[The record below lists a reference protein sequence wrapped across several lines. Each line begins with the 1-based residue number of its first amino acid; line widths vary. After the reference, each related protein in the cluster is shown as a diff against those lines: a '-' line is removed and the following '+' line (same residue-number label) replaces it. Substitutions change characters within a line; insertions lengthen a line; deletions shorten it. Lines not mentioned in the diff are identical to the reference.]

1 MPTYRPSRP
10 PDPVFAAVAIRAFS
24 AQALCARRPDLMGRP
39 FVVVRQSR
47 NGHHTVAYACSAE
60 AEALGMEPGTPVPAL
75 LKKHRSLLL
84 IPRDESLEA
93 AARES
98 LAVAM
103 NAFTP
108 DFRVKEN
115 GSALLDLTGTPILRE
130 TSREGTCLRL
140 RERIR
145 GALGIRQLAIGIG
158 ESPLIAQVLAASA
171 QPDGMRFCGEGQGR
185 EAFESLPPAL
195 LPGLSQAARDTIRKY
210 AIATIGQLL
219 GLGRE
224 ALAAHFG
231 KEGERLYALASG
243 LDLAAL
249 SREPED
255 TASETILDKDI
266 NDTDALHRL
275 VRLTVDRLVFRLRKE
290 RSAADR
296 FTFEIRYADNRS
308 GRKTF
313 SCPRPTQ
320 DFGPLASEAI
330 RIFDVLYTRRV
341 AIKSMR
347 MSARK
352 PGKSDGQLD
361 LFQSPEAAK
370 SGAIG
375 RALDRIRAKH
385 AFAAV
390 LSGSSVFRR

>member
-1 MPTYRPSRP
+1 M
-10 PDPVFAAVAIRAFS
+10 AF
-24 AQALCARRPDLMGRP
+24 
-39 FVVVRQSR
+39 
-47 NGHHTVAYACSAE
+47 ACSAE
-60 AEALGMEPGTPVPAL
+60 AEALGMEPGTPVHAL
-75 LKKHRSLLL
+75 LKKHKGLLL

-98 LAVAM
+98 LASAL

-108 DFRVKEN
+108 DFRVKES
-115 GSALLDLTGTPILRE
+115 GSALLDLTGTPVLRE
-130 TSREGTCLRL
+130 TSLEGACLRL
-140 RERIR
+140 QKSIR
-145 GALGIRQLAIGIG
+145 AALGIRHLSIGIG
-158 ESPLIAQVLAASA
+158 ESPLMAQVLAASA
-171 QPDGMRFCGEGQGR
+171 RPDGMRFCGKGRGR
-185 EAFESLPPAL
+185 EVFESLPPAL
-195 LPGLSQAARDTIRKY
+195 LPGLSREGRDTIRKY

-255 TASETILDKDI
+255 TASETTLDRDI

-290 RSAADR
+290 GSAADR
-296 FTFEIRYADNRS
+296 FVFEIRYADNRS
-308 GRKTF
+308 NRKTF
-313 SCPRPTQ
+313 ACPRPTQ
-320 DFGPLASEAI
+320 DFGPLAAEAV
-330 RIFDVLYTRRV
+330 RIFDALYTRRV
-341 AIKSMR
+341 AIRSIR

-361 LFQSPEAAK
+361 LFQSPEAAR

-385 AFAAV
+385 DFGAV
-390 LSGSSVFRR
+390 LNGSSVFRSRSGLFQP